1 MFSKRIAQTFLFL
14 FVILSLALAGCAP
27 APQPTTA
34 PAAPEATQPPA
45 APATEPPAAPAT
57 EPPAAPEAT
66 EPPAEPPAERP
77 VLTMIF
83 TQEFD
88 TLNPY
93 YTNMW
98 FSQITQSFW
107 NCWAW
112 TFDEATAPVPILVS
126 EMPSIDNG
134 GITEGGRV
142 LTFKLRDDLVWSDGT
157 PLTADDFVFTYE
169 MVINPANTV
178 AQVSPYDLVKSIEA
192 PDPQT
197 VVVTFEEP
205 YAAWIGTF
213 WRGLLPKHILQ
224 PVFDADGTIDNA
236 EWNRNPTVGCG
247 PFNFSEW
254 ESGSFARFVANDN
267 FWLGK
272 AKIGEIFVRFV
283 PDDAS
288 QIAALKA
295 GEGDVG
301 TFFAYSD
308 VPELEAAGVNIIKS
322 FSGYNEGFYF
332 YLDPEKSH
340 PALRDVNV
348 RKALAYATNRQ
359 KLTEDLLLGLTV
371 PAATL
376 WDNTP
381 YVDPSLQ
388 PYPYDPEKAKQLL
401 DEAGWIDSD
410 GDGVRDKD
418 GVALELTY
426 GTTTREIRQDTQAV
440 FQQELA
446 EVGIKT
452 ELQNFD
458 YDIFFSGYGEGG
470 PAATGQLDMYE
481 YSNVVTGYPDP
492 DTADWLCSEI
502 PSDDSPA
509 GVNWSAYCDEEL
521 DALFLLQATQVDD
534 AARRATFH
542 QISKMIYDKVYWLG
556 IWQDPDLFGISDKL
570 ANVRISGVMPFFN
583 IFEWEFK

>member
-236 EWNRNPTVGCG
+236 GWNRNPTVGCG

-295 GEGDVG
+295 G
-301 TFFAYSD
+301 AR
-308 VPELEAAGVNIIKS
+308 P
-322 FSGYNEGFYF
+322 
-332 YLDPEKSH
+332 
-340 PALRDVNV
+340 PASTSS
-348 RKALAYATNRQ
+348 KASRVTTKASISTSTPKNLTRRCAT
-359 KLTEDLLLGLTV
+359 
-371 PAATL
+371 
-376 WDNTP
+376 
-381 YVDPSLQ
+381 
-388 PYPYDPEKAKQLL
+388 
-401 DEAGWIDSD
+401 
-410 GDGVRDKD
+410 
-418 GVALELTY
+418 
-426 GTTTREIRQDTQAV
+426 
-440 FQQELA
+440 
-446 EVGIKT
+446 
-452 ELQNFD
+452 
-458 YDIFFSGYGEGG
+458 
-470 PAATGQLDMYE
+470 
-481 YSNVVTGYPDP
+481 
-492 DTADWLCSEI
+492 
-502 PSDDSPA
+502 
-509 GVNWSAYCDEEL
+509 
-521 DALFLLQATQVDD
+521 
-534 AARRATFH
+534 
-542 QISKMIYDKVYWLG
+542 
-556 IWQDPDLFGISDKL
+556 
-570 ANVRISGVMPFFN
+570 
-583 IFEWEFK
+583 